1 MFAGFLFVGIDSFIR
16 AKKAKAESV
25 EEERFIGQLKTWLDD
40 NLTLSALTAVDQA
53 DLSKEAN
60 FLNEMNEMK
69 NIITKQF
76 GELDQAFLEQFT
88 EEYYNERFDNL

>member
-1 MFAGFLFVGIDSFIR
+1 MSKLQIEKAAV
-16 AKKAKAESV
+16 KKK
-25 EEERFIGQLKTWLDD
+25 
-40 NLTLSALTAVDQA
+40 A